1 MTIASRL
8 APLAPWLLLLS
19 GTVHG
24 QTTIWTA
31 SGTGNYSTGS
41 NWGGGTSPGVPTGMT
56 DAFIQ
61 NGSLAAPTIV
71 NLGPGAGGNVRNLTL
86 GPDNMLNVG
95 LNSSLTVFGASISN
109 DGALTVTGGSGTNSS
124 LQLSNN
130 VTLTGL
136 GTVTLSY
143 GDHNGNAFVEQS
155 GGSFTLTNSTNT
167 IQGDG
172 VIGNGGLTFSNGAS
186 GTVNANVSGQT
197 LLLNGSGGITNAG
210 LLEATGGGILQ
221 LSANVANSGGTI
233 TAGNG
238 TVDVSATITGG
249 MLTTAGTGIL
259 QTNGSAVLDAVTIAG
274 SSAYTGPLGST
285 TALLGTITNQGS
297 VQLDAGSGSNTDLNI
312 DANVTLMGGGTVT
325 LNSGDTNGHVYVQQ
339 NGGSFTLTNVDNQIQ
354 GYGVIGNG
362 GLSFTN
368 SAGGT
373 VNADASG
380 QTLVLNGSGAFTNTG
395 LLEATGGGILQIST
409 NVANAGGGITASG
422 GTVDVSATVTGGT
435 LTTAGGGTLQT
446 SVSAVLD
453 MVTLAGSSAYTG
465 PLGTTTTLLGTLT
478 NQGNVQ
484 LNAGSGSNTNLDI
497 AGNVTLQ
504 GGGTVTL
511 NSGDTNGHVYVQQNG
526 GSFTLTNLDN
536 QVEGYGVIG
545 NGGLAVVNGVSGI
558 IDADVPTRTLLL
570 NGSGGISN
578 AGVLEA
584 TNGGTLQITILVDD
598 AGGAIT
604 ANGGAVLI
612 DGGGTLHGATLT
624 TVNGGTLGT
633 DGAATLDGSAGAIIL
648 TSGSTYTG
656 ALGTTTT
663 LLGTITN
670 QGNIQLN
677 AGSGSNN
684 FLEMGSNVS
693 LQGGGTVTLNNGDNN
708 GRPYLEESGSGM
720 VLTNVDNSING
731 AGTIGNGA
739 LGFTNASA
747 GTVNAD
753 ISGQTMVLNG
763 SGALVNAGLLEAT
776 GGGIL
781 QISSNVANTGGTIM
795 ASSGTV
801 DVGATVTGG
810 MLTTAGT
817 GTLQTLGPAVLDT
830 VTITGS
836 SAYTGRLGT
845 TTTLLGTLTNQ
856 GNVQLNAGSGS
867 NTNLDIAGNVTLQGG
882 GTVTLN
888 SGDAN
893 GSAFVQ
899 QSGGSFTLTNFNDTI
914 EGYGIIGHGGLT
926 LVNDAMGIIDANAP
940 GQTLLLNG
948 SGGVSNA
955 DVLEAT
961 NGGTLQITILV
972 DDAGGAITANGGAV
986 LIDGGG
992 TLHGA
997 TLTTVNGGTLG
1008 TDGAATLDGSA
1019 GAIILTSGSTYTGA
1033 LGTTTT
1039 LLGTITNQGNIQL
1052 NAGSGSNNFL
1062 EMGSNVSLQGGGTV
1076 TLNNGDNNGR
1086 PYLEESGSGM
1096 VLTNVDNSINGAG
1109 TIGNGAL
1116 GFTNASAGT
1125 VNADISGQTMVLNGS
1140 GALVNAG
1147 LLEATGG
1154 GILQI
1159 SSNVAN
1165 TGGTIMASSGTVDVG
1180 ATVTGGM
1187 LTTAGTGTLQTLGP
1201 AVLDTVTI
1209 TGSSAYTGRLGTTTT
1224 LLGTLTN
1231 QGNVQL
1237 NAGSGSN
1244 TNLDIAGNV
1253 TLQGG
1258 GTVTLNS
1265 GDANGSAFVQQSG
1278 GSFTLTNVD
1287 NTIEGYG
1294 TIGNGGLSFLNDV
1307 AGLLLANVPMQSLQ
1321 LNASGTATNLGT
1333 FQADDSTL
1341 SLTSSLT
1348 NFAVNTLTGG
1358 TWEAS
1363 NGGTLSF
1370 DSPANAID
1378 TNAATL
1384 VLNGPGSSIQT
1395 KTGAGGTY
1403 QQVEQTLTTNDGTL
1417 EVIGNRN
1424 FSGSNGLI
1432 NNGVVQL
1439 GGGTLTAPS
1448 LTSNPG
1454 SVLSG
1459 FGTFSP
1465 AGGTTIGNGAEV
1477 SPGSA
1482 AAGQRIAT
1490 LSFGTPLTFGPAG
1503 VYAFDLKNAPG
1514 AMAGT
1519 DYDTVSVSGVLSVTS
1534 TPGSPFSIAVESI
1547 DPASGNP
1554 GLANFNPAQPYSWT
1568 LVSAGS
1574 ISGFNPADFSFNTSA
1589 FQNSL
1594 GGGSFSM
1601 GQLGNSLTLNFVPV
1615 PEPGTWALLL
1625 AGVAVVAIGAR
1636 VRKDA
1641 R

>member
-899 QSGGSFTLTNFNDTI
+899 QSGGSFTLTN
-914 EGYGIIGHGGLT
+914 
-926 LVNDAMGIIDANAP
+926 
-940 GQTLLLNG
+940 
-948 SGGVSNA
+948 
-955 DVLEAT
+955 
-961 NGGTLQITILV
+961 
-972 DDAGGAITANGGAV
+972 
-986 LIDGGG
+986 
-992 TLHGA
+992 
-997 TLTTVNGGTLG
+997 
-1008 TDGAATLDGSA
+1008 
-1019 GAIILTSGSTYTGA
+1019 
-1033 LGTTTT
+1033 
-1039 LLGTITNQGNIQL
+1039 
-1052 NAGSGSNNFL
+1052 
-1062 EMGSNVSLQGGGTV
+1062 
-1076 TLNNGDNNGR
+1076 
-1086 PYLEESGSGM
+1086 
-1096 VLTNVDNSINGAG
+1096 
-1109 TIGNGAL
+1109 
-1116 GFTNASAGT
+1116 
-1125 VNADISGQTMVLNGS
+1125 
-1140 GALVNAG
+1140 
-1147 LLEATGG
+1147 
-1154 GILQI
+1154 
-1159 SSNVAN
+1159 
-1165 TGGTIMASSGTVDVG
+1165 
-1180 ATVTGGM
+1180 
-1187 LTTAGTGTLQTLGP
+1187 
-1201 AVLDTVTI
+1201 
-1209 TGSSAYTGRLGTTTT
+1209 
-1224 LLGTLTN
+1224 
-1231 QGNVQL
+1231 
-1237 NAGSGSN
+1237 
-1244 TNLDIAGNV
+1244 
-1253 TLQGG
+1253 
-1258 GTVTLNS
+1258 
-1265 GDANGSAFVQQSG
+1265 
-1278 GSFTLTNVD
+1278 VD

>member
-578 AGVLEA
+578 AG
-584 TNGGTLQITILVDD
+584 
-598 AGGAIT
+598 
-604 ANGGAVLI
+604 
-612 DGGGTLHGATLT
+612 
-624 TVNGGTLGT
+624 
-633 DGAATLDGSAGAIIL
+633 
-648 TSGSTYTG
+648 
-656 ALGTTTT
+656 
-663 LLGTITN
+663 
-670 QGNIQLN
+670 
-677 AGSGSNN
+677 
-684 FLEMGSNVS
+684 M
-693 LQGGGTVTLNNGDNN
+693 
-708 GRPYLEESGSGM
+708 
-720 VLTNVDNSING
+720 
-731 AGTIGNGA
+731 
-739 LGFTNASA
+739 
-747 GTVNAD
+747 
-753 ISGQTMVLNG
+753 
-763 SGALVNAGLLEAT
+763 
-776 GGGIL
+776 
-781 QISSNVANTGGTIM
+781 
-795 ASSGTV
+795 
-801 DVGATVTGG
+801 
-810 MLTTAGT
+810 
-817 GTLQTLGPAVLDT
+817 
-830 VTITGS
+830 
-836 SAYTGRLGT
+836 
-845 TTTLLGTLTNQ
+845 
-856 GNVQLNAGSGS
+856 
-867 NTNLDIAGNVTLQGG
+867 
-882 GTVTLN
+882 
-888 SGDAN
+888 
-893 GSAFVQ
+893 
-899 QSGGSFTLTNFNDTI
+899 
-914 EGYGIIGHGGLT
+914 
-926 LVNDAMGIIDANAP
+926 
-940 GQTLLLNG
+940 
-948 SGGVSNA
+948 
-955 DVLEAT
+955 LEAT

>member
-578 AGVLEA
+578 AGMLEA
-584 TNGGTLQITILVDD
+584 TNGGTLQVTILVDD

-763 SGALVNAGLLEAT
+763 SGALVNAGLLEA
-776 GGGIL
+776 
-781 QISSNVANTGGTIM
+781 S
-795 ASSGTV
+795 
-801 DVGATVTGG
+801 
-810 MLTTAGT
+810 
-817 GTLQTLGPAVLDT
+817 
-830 VTITGS
+830 
-836 SAYTGRLGT
+836 
-845 TTTLLGTLTNQ
+845 
-856 GNVQLNAGSGS
+856 
-867 NTNLDIAGNVTLQGG
+867 
-882 GTVTLN
+882 
-888 SGDAN
+888 
-893 GSAFVQ
+893 
-899 QSGGSFTLTNFNDTI
+899 
-914 EGYGIIGHGGLT
+914 
-926 LVNDAMGIIDANAP
+926 
-940 GQTLLLNG
+940 
-948 SGGVSNA
+948 
-955 DVLEAT
+955 
-961 NGGTLQITILV
+961 
-972 DDAGGAITANGGAV
+972 
-986 LIDGGG
+986 
-992 TLHGA
+992 
-997 TLTTVNGGTLG
+997 
-1008 TDGAATLDGSA
+1008 
-1019 GAIILTSGSTYTGA
+1019 
-1033 LGTTTT
+1033 
-1039 LLGTITNQGNIQL
+1039 
-1052 NAGSGSNNFL
+1052 
-1062 EMGSNVSLQGGGTV
+1062 
-1076 TLNNGDNNGR
+1076 
-1086 PYLEESGSGM
+1086 
-1096 VLTNVDNSINGAG
+1096 
-1109 TIGNGAL
+1109 
-1116 GFTNASAGT
+1116 
-1125 VNADISGQTMVLNGS
+1125 
-1140 GALVNAG
+1140 
-1147 LLEATGG
+1147 GG

>member
-578 AGVLEA
+578 AGMLEA
-584 TNGGTLQITILVDD
+584 TNGGTLQV
-598 AGGAIT
+598 
-604 ANGGAVLI
+604 
-612 DGGGTLHGATLT
+612 
-624 TVNGGTLGT
+624 
-633 DGAATLDGSAGAIIL
+633 
-648 TSGSTYTG
+648 
-656 ALGTTTT
+656 
-663 LLGTITN
+663 
-670 QGNIQLN
+670 
-677 AGSGSNN
+677 
-684 FLEMGSNVS
+684 
-693 LQGGGTVTLNNGDNN
+693 
-708 GRPYLEESGSGM
+708 
-720 VLTNVDNSING
+720 
-731 AGTIGNGA
+731 
-739 LGFTNASA
+739 
-747 GTVNAD
+747 
-753 ISGQTMVLNG
+753 
-763 SGALVNAGLLEAT
+763 
-776 GGGIL
+776 
-781 QISSNVANTGGTIM
+781 
-795 ASSGTV
+795 
-801 DVGATVTGG
+801 
-810 MLTTAGT
+810 
-817 GTLQTLGPAVLDT
+817 
-830 VTITGS
+830 
-836 SAYTGRLGT
+836 
-845 TTTLLGTLTNQ
+845 
-856 GNVQLNAGSGS
+856 
-867 NTNLDIAGNVTLQGG
+867 
-882 GTVTLN
+882 
-888 SGDAN
+888 
-893 GSAFVQ
+893 
-899 QSGGSFTLTNFNDTI
+899 
-914 EGYGIIGHGGLT
+914 
-926 LVNDAMGIIDANAP
+926 
-940 GQTLLLNG
+940 
-948 SGGVSNA
+948 
-955 DVLEAT
+955 
-961 NGGTLQITILV
+961 TILV